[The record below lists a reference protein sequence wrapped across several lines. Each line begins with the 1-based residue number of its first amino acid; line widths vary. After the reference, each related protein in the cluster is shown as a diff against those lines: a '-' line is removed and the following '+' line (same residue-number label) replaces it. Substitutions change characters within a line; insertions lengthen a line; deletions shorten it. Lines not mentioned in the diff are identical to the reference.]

1 MRRRVRGEHRALP
14 GAGGEEENLPT
25 ITALMPAIGY
35 DASAAL
41 AKQALA
47 EDRPLR
53 DVAKTESGLS
63 EEEVDASST

>member
-1 MRRRVRGEHRALP
+1 
-14 GAGGEEENLPT
+14 
-25 ITALMPAIGY
+25 MPAIGY